1 MELSWLLS
9 LLILLLLLVN
19 LVLIYLLI
27 WGTPRLT
34 SGRSAR
40 NERAAET
47 STSRGEL
54 ALIAE
59 EKATGAEHDAEKK
72 RTKKEQ
78 VGVNCTIFLD
88 TFPAKKEIIQQC
100 ISSLRE
106 MADCIDET
114 HKNCAIATVAV
125 NITST
130 SSEILKMVSQFLAP
144 SSATGSLHTAIAGIS
159 LEMVAKITDVSTALF
174 KSDYDSKKKKNVEDK
189 MKEVDMALRTL
200 MNSDEIQFNSELPIA
215 RGENLNS
222 ALALPDLLQA
232 GEGFKTNIS
241 ALNKHIKALNCIRR
255 NPELK
260 DLAMKVA
267 AGDSSENADNKE
279 VEKFEENFAGTP
291 LGLTKDDKLK
301 NAAWSICVLMGTIK
315 NTVDSVTQMR
325 EGIKAEMAVN
335 IRSKANQ
342 LDKILQNLERF
353 YEEMKAEDHS
363 VKLKST

>member
-59 EKATGAEHDAEKK
+59 EKATGAEHGRMLLTPSLGETEQEKRDVSLSWSK
-72 RTKKEQ
+72 SRRKL
-78 VGVNCTIFLD
+78 FY

-159 LEMVAKITDVSTALF
+159 LEMVAKITDVST
-174 KSDYDSKKKKNVEDK
+174 KNVEDK

-200 MNSDEIQFNSELPIA
+200 MNSDEIQFNSELPI
-215 RGENLNS
+215 
-222 ALALPDLLQA
+222 
-232 GEGFKTNIS
+232 GFKTNIS

-353 YEEMKAEDHS
+353 YEEMKCIAL
-363 VKLKST
+363 VQYCFNVFCI

>member
-1 MELSWLLS
+1 PVPQFLATMSFAWHVRTLWLNGDWKLLS
-9 LLILLLLLVN
+9 F
-19 LVLIYLLI
+19 
-27 WGTPRLT
+27 
-34 SGRSAR
+34 R
-40 NERAAET
+40 NHT
-47 STSRGEL
+47 LNYTFFFFFFGGGG
-54 ALIAE
+54 I
-59 EKATGAEHDAEKK
+59 DAEKK

-159 LEMVAKITDVSTALF
+159 LEMVAKITDVST
-174 KSDYDSKKKKNVEDK
+174 

-200 MNSDEIQFNSELPIA
+200 MNSDEIQFNSE
-215 RGENLNS
+215 
-222 ALALPDLLQA
+222 
-232 GEGFKTNIS
+232 F

-342 LDKILQNLERF
+342 LDKILQNLER
-353 YEEMKAEDHS
+353 
-363 VKLKST
+363 VPLL